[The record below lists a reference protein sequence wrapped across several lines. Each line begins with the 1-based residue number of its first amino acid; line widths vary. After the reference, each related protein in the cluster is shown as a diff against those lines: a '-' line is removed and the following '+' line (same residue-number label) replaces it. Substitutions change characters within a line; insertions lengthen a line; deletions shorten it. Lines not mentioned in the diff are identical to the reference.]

1 MRDMDEDG
9 SGEVSF
15 DGFAIRLAIWPPETA
30 LGPPIKKPDNYW
42 YHVEDFSS
50 TSSISWSLDG
60 C

>member
-15 DGFAIRLAIWPPETA
+15 DGFAIRLAIWPSETA

-42 YHVEDFSS
+42 YHVEDFLVSR
-50 TSSISWSLDG
+50 
-60 C
+60 